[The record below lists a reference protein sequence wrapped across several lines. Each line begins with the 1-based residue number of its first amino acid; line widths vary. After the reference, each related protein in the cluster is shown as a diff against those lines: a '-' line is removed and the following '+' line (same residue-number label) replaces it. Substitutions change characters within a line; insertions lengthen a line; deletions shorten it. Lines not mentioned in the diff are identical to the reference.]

1 MVKFSTNA
9 SGDIWLPTL
18 VTESISGSVVPLA
31 MFYTKTHKFR
41 IVKKACSFR
50 IVYSRLNLFTQCD
63 KYQVWSKVSK
73 IQASKSKREQKLCQS
88 DLWHWRLQYWALLH
102 EHESWVGALHTLHK
116 PASPIS
122 SNQYRQ
128 LLITAFNFGLG
139 GDWKGCV
146 GVPVERIGEGRSA
159 ARWSQMM
166 EHWNC
171 QCGPM

>member
-1 MVKFSTNA
+1 MLSFLFFFFTPKHVNLTF
-9 SGDIWLPTL
+9 LHQRPT
-18 VTESISGSVVPLA
+18 T
-31 MFYTKTHKFR
+31 
-41 IVKKACSFR
+41 CSFR

-88 DLWHWRLQYWALLH
+88 DLWHCRLQYWALLH
-102 EHESWVGALHTLHK
+102 EHESWVGAWHTLHK

-122 SNQYRQ
+122 SNQYRH
-128 LLITAFNFGLG
+128 LVITAFNFGLG

-171 QCGPM
+171 QCGPMQWSVHYHYHYWVY

>member
-1 MVKFSTNA
+1 MLPVATEFSPSHRVNFWVRCA
-9 SGDIWLPTL
+9 SGNVLHQNPQIQDC
-18 VTESISGSVVPLA
+18 
-31 MFYTKTHKFR
+31 
-41 IVKKACSFR
+41 KKACSFR

-88 DLWHWRLQYWALLH
+88 DLWHCRLQYWALLH
-102 EHESWVGALHTLHK
+102 EHESRVGALHTLHK

-122 SNQYRQ
+122 SNQYRH
-128 LLITAFNFGLG
+128 LVITAFNFGLG